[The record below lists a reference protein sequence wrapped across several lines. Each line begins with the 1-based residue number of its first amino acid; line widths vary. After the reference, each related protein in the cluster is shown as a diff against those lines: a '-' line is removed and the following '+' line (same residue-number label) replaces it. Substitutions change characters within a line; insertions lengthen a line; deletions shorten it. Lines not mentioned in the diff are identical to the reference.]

1 MNCADSLRSK
11 PSGGKKMASANTSRI
26 GASVRRPRRVRVDN
40 SRTENVMNADR
51 PQGDSRQRQMSNH
64 MLPGSCQDLGHN
76 PGRFHAGEL
85 LVQTLER
92 VVELVMVKAQ
102 DIEHRGME
110 IANLHGILYHLIAHR
125 VSLAMA
131 CASFNSAPGHPD
143 REGVGIVVTAD
154 IRIDRPAAIFL
165 HGGTPEFTTPHYEGI
180 LQHAALF
187 KIA

>member
-51 PQGDSRQRQMSNH
+51 PQGDNRQRQMSNH

-85 LVQTLER
+85 LVPTLER
-92 VVELVMVKAQ
+92 VVQLVMVKAQ

-110 IANLHGILYHLIAHR
+110 IANLDRILHHVIAHR
-125 VSLAMA
+125 VRLAMMLYVLG
-131 CASFNSAPGHPD
+131 FDH
-143 REGVGIVVTAD
+143 
-154 IRIDRPAAIFL
+154 
-165 HGGTPEFTTPHYEGI
+165 H
-180 LQHAALF
+180 
-187 KIA
+187 K